1 MRTFRPE
8 GGSIPKFKEAC
19 HRCRPRSQ
27 SEKRVRKMQTLADF
41 FLAVAQ
47 VLGALVALGFLG
59 GLLRVGVLWLAGV
72 L

>member
-1 MRTFRPE
+1 MR
-8 GGSIPKFKEAC
+8 A
-19 HRCRPRSQ
+19 
-27 SEKRVRKMQTLADF
+27 LADF